1 MREEDRALLEELLL
15 ARGPGGQEDEV
26 RAICQR
32 ELEGCCDEVG
42 SDAAGNLVARISP
55 PHLPR
60 EQARRA
66 AVRLLAHLDE
76 IAMIV
81 KRVEADGTLRVVALG
96 GAQPVSFGVCP
107 VQILAGEAVLDGVL
121 SYGSMHATGESP
133 QGSDVLSGAVHWRD
147 VHVVTRRSAEELA
160 NLGVRPGTRV
170 VLNRLWRR
178 PLYFQDCVAAHFL
191 DDRAPL
197 LAVLGVAREIARRR
211 DELHGDLYLVL
222 TTMEEESNAGA
233 LFAARR
239 LPGDISIAVE
249 VGPTVAEYGTRLCR
263 DPIVNSGDS
272 KGYYSR
278 HITDR
283 LLRAAETLPVPAAG
297 GAAGGLRLGRQRA
310 AEPRRGRAG
319 RLHRHSD
326 REHPRFRDR
335 PGRGHRGL
343 PADAGRVPRATAGR
357 RSLTDNRRK
366 ENSMNEYLPTSTA
379 NGLPHNLQRGERLAS
394 IGAGLVLAGFGLAR
408 GGLPGACK
416 AVAGGLL
423 VSRGLSGH
431 CHVKGL
437 LNEPREELQLLR
449 EEVQHLTRRLQRL
462 QERQRDDSRQ
472 DAALDAELPPNLP

>member
-60 EQARRA
+60 EQAAGRGAAARAPRRDRHDRQA
-66 AVRLLAHLDE
+66 R
-76 IAMIV
+76 
-81 KRVEADGTLRVVALG
+81 RGRRYLRVVALG

-233 LFAARR
+233 LFTARR

-278 HITDR
+278 HVTDR
-283 LLRAAETLPVPAAG
+283 LLRAAERCQYQPQAA
-297 GAAGGLRLGRQRA
+297 
-310 AEPRRGRAG
+310 
-319 RLHRHSD
+319 
-326 REHPRFRDR
+326 
-335 PGRGHRGL
+335 
-343 PADAGRVPRATAGR
+343 
-357 RSLTDNRRK
+357 
-366 ENSMNEYLPTSTA
+366 
-379 NGLPHNLQRGERLAS
+379 
-394 IGAGLVLAGFGLAR
+394 
-408 GGLPGACK
+408 
-416 AVAGGLL
+416 LL
-423 VSRGLSGH
+423 VDFASDASALLSHGEAAQVGCIGIPTENTH
-431 CHVKGL
+431 GFEIVL
-437 LNEPREELQLLR
+437 EEGIEACRRTLVEFL
-449 EEVQHLTRRLQRL
+449 VQPP
-462 QERQRDDSRQ
+462 DDE
-472 DAALDAELPPNLP
+472 A